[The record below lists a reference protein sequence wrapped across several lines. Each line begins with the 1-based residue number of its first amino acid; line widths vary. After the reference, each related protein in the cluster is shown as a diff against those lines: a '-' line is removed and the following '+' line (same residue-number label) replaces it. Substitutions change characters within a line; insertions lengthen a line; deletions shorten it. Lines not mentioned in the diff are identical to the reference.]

1 MSRRTRTGM
10 TVDDEF
16 LLGDEYD
23 TDLLQSDSLT
33 SQILASKD
41 PTVAALMKQQKA
53 KTQFELKKQGA
64 IFGGIDLLATGLT
77 AAISPTLREAG
88 RESKRIQAQKRAGT
102 LGAEAFKET
111 LRQSKAIVGGA
122 ETADGCRLPGTGG
135 CRGRV
140 AAAGW
145 IQRRSRS
152 RVILRAQG

>member
-53 KTQFELKKQGA
+53 
-64 IFGGIDLLATGLT
+64 
-77 AAISPTLREAG
+77 
-88 RESKRIQAQKRAGT
+88 
-102 LGAEAFKET
+102 
-111 LRQSKAIVGGA
+111 
-122 ETADGCRLPGTGG
+122 
-135 CRGRV
+135 
-140 AAAGW
+140 
-145 IQRRSRS
+145 
-152 RVILRAQG
+152 